1 MNKYLLIGI
10 IVIIAGL
17 VIVTAISRPLW
28 IGIPLIGVWIYLLWM
43 VWKKKTK
50 IFPDQIEP
58 KLAESRYRM
67 MKVFL
72 LVAGISLAVGIV
84 GVIMHNV
91 LYAQSGEE
99 EAVFFFIGLLGLFV
113 FIIAT
118 IIVLVVFLIGRR
130 KTTKKDTEISSN

>member
-10 IVIIAGL
+10 IVVIAGL

-58 KLAESRYRM
+58 KLAESRYKM

-99 EAVFFFIGLLGLFV
+99 EAVFFFIGLLGLLV

-118 IIVLVVFLIGRR
+118 ISGFVIFLIGRR
-130 KTTKKDTEISSN
+130 KTT